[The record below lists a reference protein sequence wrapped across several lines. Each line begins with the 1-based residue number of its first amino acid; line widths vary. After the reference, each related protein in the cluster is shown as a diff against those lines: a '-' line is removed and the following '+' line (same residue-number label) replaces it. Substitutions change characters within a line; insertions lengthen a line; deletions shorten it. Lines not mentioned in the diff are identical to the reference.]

1 MVEESDMRDMRSKK
15 TASSLAELEETLA
28 RISAY
33 KGVKAVMILHR
44 RTGNIIQSTW
54 SDDNKVQQAA
64 LIQQLTSTA
73 TTLVSGLDND
83 DLSFLRI
90 RSKQHEI
97 LVAPDK
103 EYVLVVLQNPI
114 LE

>member
-1 MVEESDMRDMRSKK
+1 MEEADLRLKK
-15 TASSLAELEETLA
+15 TSASSSLAELEETMA
-28 RISAY
+28 RLSSY

-54 SDDNKVQQAA
+54 SDEHKVQHAA
-64 LIQQLTSTA
+64 LLQQLTSTS
-73 TTLVSGLDND
+73 TMLTSSLDND
-83 DLSFLRI
+83 ELSFLRI

-103 EYVLVVLQNPI
+103 EYVLVVLQNAM
-114 LE
+114 LVE

>member
-1 MVEESDMRDMRSKK
+1 MTVVEELEIRSKNK
-15 TASSLAELEETLA
+15 TATSLAELEETLA

-33 KGVKAVMILHR
+33 KSVKAVMILHR
-44 RTGNIIQSTW
+44 KTGNIIQSTW
-54 SDDNKVQQAA
+54 SEEHKVQHAA

-73 TTLVSGLDND
+73 TTLTSTLDD
-83 DLSFLRI
+83 ELSFIRI

-103 EYVLVVLQNPI
+103 EYVLIVLQNPI
-114 LE
+114 VE